1 MCVVRIMIIDYV
13 KEAKSILDNFKEE
26 VPIAVY
32 DLADEKD
39 ISVLISQKSD
49 VNKNSGSAEIIK
61 GIFIVS
67 SLLEDPEF
75 KNKLGTIKGNQKC
88 KSFSLFLYT
97 ANPLERRL
105 IVAYYIGLVH
115 LYFKQTITAQEVV
128 NNAVLSSIDITSPF
142 YTLALNI
149 LVPESKLVDILRD
162 EGVNNYDAQNI
173 PSVMN
178 KLSELFLISKV
189 DMERRLEKKAV
200 GNEGC

>member
-1 MCVVRIMIIDYV
+1 MIIDYV